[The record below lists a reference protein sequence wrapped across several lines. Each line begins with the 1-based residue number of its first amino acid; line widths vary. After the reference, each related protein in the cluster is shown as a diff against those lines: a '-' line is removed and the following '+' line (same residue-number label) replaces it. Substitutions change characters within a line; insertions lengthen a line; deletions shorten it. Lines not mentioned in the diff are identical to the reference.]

1 MAIDFERGD
10 PSNPR
15 GHALLYF
22 ISETDQSQVYAT
34 YLIVPPINIELAK
47 YMPPMFASK
56 VSMTDVENVSS
67 IPLPP
72 VPEKVDSVAYLQALA
87 ESRGDDLVHGGTVDE
102 SEVERMLYRTSE
114 AAQDYLRLYNGRPAL
129 PEPVQE
135 LAGESEENVSE
146 VFYSVMSDKDK
157 LSELAK
163 FTGSLRYAIEGNDS
177 SQAEEVLKEMEGLSK
192 HLGVKYRVDELIKAA
207 QTPGVVGSKLSQ
219 LYTERCYKLCEEDY
233 LAVAELEDEINRLK
247 NG

>member
-22 ISETDQSQVYAT
+22 TSETDQSQVYAT

-87 ESRGDDLVHGGTVDE
+87 ESRGDDLVHGGSVDE
-102 SEVERMLYRTSE
+102 AEVERMLYRTSE
-114 AAQDYLRLYNGRPAL
+114 AAQDYLRLYNSRPSL

-135 LAGESEENVSE
+135 LAGESEENASE

-192 HLGVKYRVDELIKAA
+192 HLGVKYRVDELIEAA
-207 QTPGVVGSKLSQ
+207 QTPGPVASRLSQ

-233 LAVAELEDEINRLK
+233 LAVAELEDEINQLK
-247 NG
+247 TG